1 MGKKASARDAELILK
16 LYELRRDPELRKARD
31 WWLWTFSPPSA
42 DDFLKV
48 AGASGSQENN
58 WLRQGGSYWGMA
70 AALVRQGLLD
80 EELFLRPACSG
91 EMFFMFAKVYPF
103 LTELREKSG
112 DPEMFLDVEKVIT
125 GTKWGRERLKF
136 VLKRIEAAREKKAKE
151 AKA

>member
-1 MGKKASARDAELILK
+1 MSKKASAKDAELILK
-16 LYELRRDPELRKARD
+16 LYELRREAELRKARN
-31 WWLWTFSPPSA
+31 WWLWEFSPRNA

-48 AGASGSQENN
+48 ANASGTQENN

-70 AALVRQGLLD
+70 ASLVRQGVLD

-103 LTELREKSG
+103 LTELREKLG
-112 DPEMFLDVEKVIT
+112 DPEVFLDVEKVVT

-136 VLKRIEAAREKKAKE
+136 ILKRLEASREKKAKE
-151 AKA
+151 AQA